1 MSQDNFDQ
9 EQPRERRILY
19 PPVWMVIGVVT
30 IFALNEFYPGARF
43 TAPLWQFVGG
53 AILLAGM
60 ILLVLAN
67 GLFARA
73 RTDVIP
79 FRNVTALVTEGV
91 FRYSRNPMY
100 LGMFLVLLGCALTV
114 GATWALPV
122 PVLFAVIIEV
132 RFIRPEEQMLRELF
146 GAEFDA
152 YCTRVRR
159 WL

>member
-19 PPVWMVIGVVT
+19 PPVWMVIGVVA
-30 IFALNEFYPGARF
+30 IFALNEFYPGTRF

-73 RTDVIP
+73 KTDVIP

-91 FRYSRNPMY
+91 FCFSRNPMY
-100 LGMFLVLLGCALTV
+100 LGMFAVLAGCAVTV
-114 GATWALPV
+114 GALTTLPV
-122 PVLFAVIIEV
+122 PFIFAAIIQY
-132 RFIRPEEQMLRELF
+132 RFILPEEAMLRELF
-146 GAEFDA
+146 PEDYPA
-152 YCTRVRR
+152 YCARVRR